1 MRQPVTRLGEI
12 RRQRG
17 IKQKDLA
24 HALGLAQS
32 TLSGVENG
40 HTKPW
45 PRLRQQA
52 AHFFGYTED
61 ELFPELRDGGNEV

>member
-1 MRQPVTRLGEI
+1 MREPTTRLGEI

-24 HALGLAQS
+24 RALGLTQS

-40 HTKPW
+40 HTRPW

-52 AHFFGYTED
+52 ANFFGHTEE
-61 ELFPELRDGGNEV
+61 ELFPELRDGDGEV

>member
-1 MRQPVTRLGEI
+1 MRQPITRLGEL

-17 IKQKDLA
+17 LKQKDLA
-24 HALGLAQS
+24 RALGLSQS

-40 HTKPW
+40 HTRPW

-52 AHFFGYTED
+52 ARFFGLTEE
-61 ELFPELRDGGNEV
+61 ELFPEIREGGEGT